1 MLWTTKQC
9 LQRMRTHMED
19 LQDPTLSPRLCGEK
33 LVAKQCLK
41 HSYVYVLRKIPIQVC
56 VCARVSV
63 RVYVCEIEQ
72 LSAPSTPFAQ
82 SHPHSKWE
90 RGLSVQQ
97 HTKVVYERW
106 SVTQERFAWPVGAL
120 LWRTEGHHPP
130 LPDKDAGMGLP
141 GLDLE
146 LVANEA
152 SWPRSRRGRRAGDGM
167 DGHSHS
173 LAELKDPQ
181 MGTARKYFASS
192 SGLGCQGSANSN
204 PVVLQAIAYI
214 HTLQAQGT
222 KNDLQMGRFREG
234 HRGHTVLY

>member
-1 MLWTTKQC
+1 
-9 LQRMRTHMED
+9 
-19 LQDPTLSPRLCGEK
+19 
-33 LVAKQCLK
+33 
-41 HSYVYVLRKIPIQVC
+41 
-56 VCARVSV
+56 
-63 RVYVCEIEQ
+63 
-72 LSAPSTPFAQ
+72 
-82 SHPHSKWE
+82 
-90 RGLSVQQ
+90 
-97 HTKVVYERW
+97 
-106 SVTQERFAWPVGAL
+106 
-120 LWRTEGHHPP
+120 
-130 LPDKDAGMGLP
+130 
-141 GLDLE
+141 
-146 LVANEA
+146 
-152 SWPRSRRGRRAGDGM
+152 M